1 LNPQPLRQHAHAYA
15 SRVFTKEIDMFGWL
29 SARSTSPRRCAPRTV
44 ESRRIRRITPHALIG
59 MLPGLG
65 KVLYLHGRP
74 NAAMPN
80 ALPHRLLIAQ
90 PSFASLLDAHWLI
103 AVSAVTD
110 DGPREW
116 CECMDLSGR
125 TLARWH
131 LLPDTDYLAWD
142 VLTASC
148 KEASAPIDTQ
158 ALRPHHANV
167 VHFRL
172 RAFAGMQI
180 LDQDLSSRLS
190 PLGGHIAARIAHAEA
205 ALLQP

>member
-1 LNPQPLRQHAHAYA
+1 
-15 SRVFTKEIDMFGWL
+15 MFGWL
-29 SARSTSPRRCAPRTV
+29 SARSTSPRRCAPRAV
-44 ESRRIRRITPHALIG
+44 ESRRVRRITLHALTG
-59 MLPGLG
+59 MLPALG

-74 NAAMPN
+74 NTAMPD
-80 ALPHRLLIAQ
+80 ALPPGLLIAQ
-90 PSFASLLDAHWLI
+90 PAFASLLDAHWLV

-116 CECMDLSGR
+116 CECLDPSGR

-142 VLTASC
+142 VLTALC
-148 KEASAPIDTQ
+148 REASAPIDTQ
-158 ALRPHHANV
+158 PLRPCHANV

-172 RAFAGMQI
+172 RAFAGLLV
-180 LDQDLSSRLS
+180 LDRDRSSMLS